1 MRTESGS
8 PSTAHRICLGDAR
21 TLPLPDDSVELVVTS
36 PPYPMIELWDDLFCD
51 LDDGVETALAAGD
64 GRAAFD
70 RMHDVLADAW
80 AEIRRVL
87 VEGGIACVNVGDAT
101 RTVEGEFRLYPN
113 HARITEAFTDLGFD
127 QLPGVLWRKP
137 TNAPTKFMGSGTIPP
152 NAYVTLEHEHV
163 LVFRNGEKRSFET
176 RAPERYSASYFW
188 EERNDWFSDLWDD
201 LDAAPQ
207 VAAGATPRERRAA
220 FPVELPYRLISMYSV
235 YGDTVL
241 DPFWGTGT
249 TTLAAMATARNS
261 VGLEVESGLSDQ
273 FAERVSTIDEWSRE
287 RVRQRFA
294 DHRSALADRDDPVEH
309 TAENYD
315 FGVVTSEEEPI
326 QLYAVADVTETAGGY
341 EATHDAVEPE

>member
-1 MRTESGS
+1 MRPDSAS

-21 TLPLPDDSVELVVTS
+21 TLPLPDDSVELIVTS
-36 PPYPMIELWDDLFCD
+36 PPYPMIELWDDLFSE
-51 LDDGVETALAAGD
+51 LDSGVEEALATGD
-64 GRAAFD
+64 GRVAFD
-70 RMHDVLADAW
+70 RMHDVLAEAW
-80 AEIRRVL
+80 AEIQRVL
-87 VEGGIACVNVGDAT
+87 VEGGIVCLNVGDAT

-113 HARITEAFTDLGFD
+113 HARITEEFASLGFD

-163 LVFRNGEKRSFET
+163 LVFRNGDKRSFET
-176 RAPERYSASYFW
+176 RATGRYAASYFW
-188 EERNDWFSDLWDD
+188 EERNEWFSDLWDD
-201 LDAAPQ
+201 LDAARQ
-207 VAAGATPRERRAA
+207 IATEETSRDRLAA

-261 VGLEVESGLSDQ
+261 VGVEVDASLPAR
-273 FAERVSTIDEWSRE
+273 FTERVSTVEEWSRE
-287 RVRQRFA
+287 RIQQRFA
-294 DHRSALADRDDPVEH
+294 DHQSFLSERDEQPEH

-315 FGVVTSEEEPI
+315 FGVVTNEEELI
-326 QLYAVADVTETAGGY
+326 ELYAVAEVSETAGGY
-341 EATHDAVEPE
+341 EVTHEAIDPE